1 MKPNVGGLDRGI
13 RIIAGLA
20 MLAAGFYYKSW
31 WGLVG
36 LVPLA
41 TGILRW
47 CPAYLPFG
55 ISSCAPRDS
64 RQG

>member
-1 MKPNVGGLDRGI
+1 MNRNVGSADRVARIVLGI
-13 RIIAGLA
+13 AVLVAGSVL
-20 MLAAGFYYKSW
+20 GSW

-41 TGILRW
+41 TGLIGW

-55 ISSCAPRDS
+55 ISTCRLRAEGS
-64 RQG
+64 